1 MTGPGLRV
9 LVAGVGNIFLGDD
22 GFGVEVAQRLQ
33 GRVLPEGTKLMDVG
47 IRGLHLAYELLDGY
61 DLLLLVDAMPVDEAP
76 GTVVVFEPDADQ
88 LPAGGLDAHGMD
100 PQTVLTLLA
109 SLGGEVGRVLVV
121 GCQPSDLSERIGL
134 SPPVEAAVD
143 EAVRTVLRLVEQG
156 PPDPPCDQTV
166 RTATLERIDQ

>member
-1 MTGPGLRV
+1 
-9 LVAGVGNIFLGDD
+9 VAGVGNIFLGDD

-61 DLLLLVDAMPVDEAP
+61 DLLLLVDAMPVDEALVHMKVYPNRPDCLGLVGIARELAALLDLKLVLP
-76 GTVVVFEPDADQ
+76 GILGAQ
-88 LPAGGLDAHGMD
+88 RGSARPAGVQRSAGAPPRD
-100 PQTVLTLLA
+100 
-109 SLGGEVGRVLVV
+109 GRQVS
-121 GCQPSDLSERIGL
+121 GAG
-134 SPPVEAAVD
+134 

-156 PPDPPCDQTV
+156 PPDRPCDQTV